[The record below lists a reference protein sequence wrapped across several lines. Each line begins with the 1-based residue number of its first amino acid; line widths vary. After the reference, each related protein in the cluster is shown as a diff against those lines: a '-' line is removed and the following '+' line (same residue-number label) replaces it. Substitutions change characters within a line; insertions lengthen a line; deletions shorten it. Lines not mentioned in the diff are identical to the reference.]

1 MTSATADSQVAFD
14 TVNLTDP
21 ELERAVEA
29 WEGSKENLDDAKEKV
44 KDNYQIVQGLIGNRE
59 LGEGSFKVGRWV
71 LKLSYVSAHHR
82 VRSKLAKTK

>member
-1 MTSATADSQVAFD
+1 MTTATADNQVAFD
-14 TVNLTDP
+14 TVNLSDP
-21 ELERAVEA
+21 ELERAVDA
-29 WEGSKENLDDAKEKV
+29 WEASKNDLEDVKEKV
-44 KDNYQIVQGLIGNRE
+44 KDNYQIVQGLIGKRE